1 MIEERK
7 FEILIET
14 AREYIENYP
23 FRLEGFIFEFEG
35 NEAEFIERDLS
46 FFELVELYI
55 EDREGWVYPIFEVEK
70 ALKHL
75 DMDNIIYPLRRK
87 IEFLVEKQKVITSRD
102 SRTVIKPPHLT
113 TEGFNERVLSTKEYA
128 LVYLLDLFARGETI
142 PMNPIEGSISKK
154 KIEKEGKDF
163 FDLRVKPNSFYKEV
177 KYIHEKFDL
186 NKKSDL
192 DHLSKR
198 WLQVVKTYS
207 RNWNLTETYLKSNF
221 LIENEGENTGEL

>member
-23 FRLEGFIFEFEG
+23 IRLEGFIFELEG

-55 EDREGWVYPIFEVEK
+55 EDMEGWTYYPIFEVQK

-87 IEFLVEKQKVITSRD
+87 IEFLVEKQNGKTSKD
-102 SRTVIKPPHLT
+102 SSTVINPPHLT
-113 TEGFNERVLSTKEYA
+113 AEGFIER
-128 LVYLLDLFARGETI
+128 G
-142 PMNPIEGSISKK
+142 
-154 KIEKEGKDF
+154 
-163 FDLRVKPNSFYKEV
+163 LR
-177 KYIHEKFDL
+177 
-186 NKKSDL
+186 
-192 DHLSKR
+192 
-198 WLQVVKTYS
+198 
-207 RNWNLTETYLKSNF
+207 
-221 LIENEGENTGEL
+221 

>member
-23 FRLEGFIFEFEG
+23 SRLEGFIFVFEG

-46 FFELVELYI
+46 FFELVELYL
-55 EDREGWVYPIFEVEK
+55 ENREGWLYPIFEVEK

-87 IEFLVEKQKVITSRD
+87 IEFLVEKQEGTTSGD
-102 SRTVIKPPHLT
+102 SSTFIKPPHLT
-113 TEGFNERVLSTKEYA
+113 VEGFNERGLSTKEYA
-128 LVYLLDLFARGETI
+128 LVYLLDLYASEETI
-142 PMNPIEGSISKK
+142 PMNQIEGSISKK
-154 KIEKEGKDF
+154 KIEKDGIDF

-177 KYIHEKFDL
+177 KNIHEKFNL
-186 NKKSDL
+186 KKKSDL
-192 DHLSKR
+192 DFLSKR
-198 WLQVVKTYS
+198 WLQVVKSYS
-207 RNWNLTETYLKSNF
+207 RNWNLTETYLNNNF
-221 LIENEGENTGEL
+221 LIEPHGENLGG

>member
-23 FRLEGFIFEFEG
+23 IRLEGFIFELEG

-55 EDREGWVYPIFEVEK
+55 EDMEGWTYYPIFEVQK

-87 IEFLVEKQKVITSRD
+87 IEFLVEKQKGITSKD
-102 SRTVIKPPHLT
+102 SSTVIKPPHLT
-113 TEGFNERVLSTKEYA
+113 AEGFNERGLSTKEYA

-177 KYIHEKFDL
+177 KYIHEKFNL
-186 NKKSDL
+186 NEKSDL

-198 WLQVVKTYS
+198 WLQVIKLNS
-207 RNWNLTETYLKSNF
+207 SNWELTETYLKNNF
-221 LIENEGENTGEL
+221 LIETHGENLGE